1 METISRREFGKGLL
15 SSLLSYSLL
24 KTAFEQDLF
33 AQTIKPIA
41 EKWLKSIHELCGD
54 LRTNQISQTGWQKM
68 IGRLHSRIE
77 MKEILRFL
85 DFEKLEKRMTIVED
99 GEKVERFK
107 FPKLDWLPEADER
120 GWGMSI
126 FAIDRGSAVT
136 PHGHYNMVS
145 AHLVLKGSFR
155 VRHFD
160 RIEEQTEHWIIKP
173 TIDQI
178 SVPGDETSISE
189 KKDNIHWLKNVGN
202 EKAFTLDVVVAGL
215 NQDLDYSFKQT
226 FLDPDGGEKL
236 KSGLIRAQK
245 ITYNESVKLYK
256 KS

>member
-1 METISRREFGKGLL
+1 METISRRAFGKGLL

-33 AQTIKPIA
+33 AQTIKPIT
-41 EKWLKSIHELCGD
+41 EKWLKSIHELSGD
-54 LRTNQISQTGWQKM
+54 LRTNKISQTDWQKM
-68 IGRLHSRIE
+68 IGRLHSRLE
-77 MKEILRFL
+77 MKEILHFL
-85 DFEKLEKRMTIVED
+85 DFEKLEKQMTVAES
-99 GEKVERFK
+99 GERIERFQ
-107 FPKLDWLPEADER
+107 FPKLDWLPEAGER

-126 FAIDRGSAVT
+126 FAIDKDSAVT

-160 RIEEQTEHWIIKP
+160 RIEEQAEHWIIKP

-178 SVPGDETSISE
+178 SKPGDETSISE

-215 NQDLDYSFKQT
+215 NRDLDYSFKQT

-236 KSGLIRAQK
+236 KGNLIRARK
-245 ITYNESVKLYK
+245 INYDESVKLYK